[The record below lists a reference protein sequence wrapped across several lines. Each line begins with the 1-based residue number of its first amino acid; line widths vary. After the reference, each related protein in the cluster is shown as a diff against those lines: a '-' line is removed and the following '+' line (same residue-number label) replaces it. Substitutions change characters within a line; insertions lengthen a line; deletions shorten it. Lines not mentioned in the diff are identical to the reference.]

1 MITYKEKMTT
11 MTITAADVNKLRQ
24 RTGAGMMDCKKAL
37 TEANGDFEKAIDI
50 LREKGQKVAMNRSD
64 RQAKEG
70 LAIAKVSADGKKA
83 ILTMLNCETDFVS
96 RNQEFIDVAE
106 KIADIALNGTYSALD
121 ELKAAPYS
129 DGLSIDKKIL
139 EFIGKTGEK
148 MELSTFESVK
158 GEKAFAYN
166 HPGNRL
172 ASIVAFNKANANNI
186 DQVGKEISMQI
197 AAMAPI
203 AIDKS
208 DVTPETLEREMQVA
222 KEQARQEGK
231 PENMLEK
238 IALGK
243 VNKFYKES
251 TLLNQDYIK
260 DSKKT
265 VQQFLQENDKELKVT
280 AFKRASIG

>member
-1 MITYKEKMTT
+1 MSV
-11 MTITAADVNKLRQ
+11 TAADVNSLRQ

-50 LREKGQKVAMNRSD
+50 LREKGQKVAMNRSG
-64 RQAKEG
+64 REAKEG
-70 LAIAKVSADGKKA
+70 LVIAKVTADSKKGV
-83 ILTMLNCETDFVS
+83 ITVLNCETDFVS
-96 RNQEFIDVAE
+96 RNQEFVDVAN
-106 KIADIALNGTYSALD
+106 KIGDIALKGNFSSVD
-121 ELKAAPYS
+121 ELKAAEYEK
-129 DGLSIDKKIL
+129 GLTIENKIT
-139 EFIGKTGEK
+139 EYIGKIGEK
-148 MELSTFESVK
+148 LELSTYQVINGDKVFV
-158 GEKAFAYN
+158 YN

-172 ASIVAFNKANANNI
+172 ASMVAFNKPNANNL
-186 DQVGKEISMQI
+186 DDVGKQVSMQI

-208 DVTPETLEREMQVA
+208 DVTQETLNREMEVA

-231 PENMLEK
+231 PEAMLEK

-251 TLLNQDYIK
+251 TLLNQDFIR

-265 VQQFLQENDKELKVT
+265 VLQFLQDNDKELKVI
-280 AFKRASIG
+280 AFKRAALA

>member
-1 MITYKEKMTT
+1 
-11 MTITAADVNKLRQ
+11 MTITAADVNQLRQ

-50 LREKGQKVAMNRSD
+50 LREKGQKVAMNRSG
-64 RQAKEG
+64 REAKEG
-70 LAIAKVSADGKKA
+70 YVVAKASADGKKGV
-83 ILTMLNCETDFVS
+83 ITILNCETDFVS

-106 KIADIALNGTYSALD
+106 KIADIALKGNFKSID
-121 ELKAAPYS
+121 ELKAAPYG
-129 DGLSIDKKIL
+129 DDLTIEKKIL

-148 MELSTFESVK
+148 MELSAYEHVE
-158 GEKAFAYN
+158 GEKVFIYN

-172 ASIVAFNKANANNI
+172 ASMVAFNKAGANNLNE
-186 DQVGKEISMQI
+186 VGKEISMQI

-203 AIDKS
+203 AIDKG
-208 DVTPETLEREMQVA
+208 DVSKETLDREMEIA

-231 PENMLEK
+231 PENMLDK
-238 IALGK
+238 IATGK

-260 DSKKT
+260 DAKKT
-265 VQQFLQENDKELKVT
+265 VLQFMQDNDKELKVL
-280 AFKRASIG
+280 AFKRASLA

>member
-1 MITYKEKMTT
+1 MN
-11 MTITAADVNKLRQ
+11 ITATDVNTLRK

-37 TEANGDFEKAIDI
+37 EEANGDFEKAIDI
-50 LREKGQKVAMNRSD
+50 LREKGQKVAANRSD

-70 LAIAKVSADGKKA
+70 SVLAKVSADGKKGT
-83 ILTMLNCETDFVS
+83 LTLLNCETDFVA
-96 RNQEFIDVAE
+96 RNDEFIKVAE
-106 KIADIALNGTYSALD
+106 KIADIALNGNFNSLD
-121 ELKAAPYS
+121 ELKAATYG
-129 DGLSIDKKIL
+129 DGLTIDKKIL

-148 MELSTFESVK
+148 MELAAYEAIHA
-158 GEKAFAYN
+158 EKVFAYN

-172 ASIVAFNKANANNI
+172 ASIVGFSKADANNLNE
-186 DQVGKEISMQI
+186 VGKEISMQI

-203 AIDKS
+203 AVDKG
-208 DVTPETLEREMQVA
+208 DVTQETLDREMNIA

-231 PENMLEK
+231 PEAMLEK
-238 IALGK
+238 IAIGK

-265 VQQFLQENDKELKVT
+265 VLQFLHDNDKELKVT
-280 AFKRASIG
+280 GFKRIVIG

>member
-1 MITYKEKMTT
+1 MSV
-11 MTITAADVNKLRQ
+11 TAADVNTLRQ

-50 LREKGQKVAMNRSD
+50 LREKGQKVAMNRSG
-64 RQAKEG
+64 REAKEG
-70 LAIAKVSADGKKA
+70 LVIARVSADGKKGV
-83 ILTMLNCETDFVS
+83 ITVLNCETDFVS
-96 RNQEFIDVAE
+96 RNQEFVDVAN
-106 KIADIALNGTYSALD
+106 KIGEIALKGNFTSVE
-121 ELKAAPYS
+121 ELKAAEYEK
-129 DGLSIDKKIL
+129 GLTIENKIT
-139 EFIGKTGEK
+139 EYIGKIGEK
-148 MELSTFESVK
+148 LELSTYQVINGDKVFV
-158 GEKAFAYN
+158 YN

-172 ASIVAFNKANANNI
+172 ASMVAFNKANANNLEE
-186 DQVGKEISMQI
+186 VGKQVSMQI

-208 DVTPETLEREMQVA
+208 DVTQDTLNREMEVA

-251 TLLNQDYIK
+251 TLLNQEFIR

-265 VQQFLQENDKELKVT
+265 VSQFLQDNDKELKVT
-280 AFKRASIG
+280 AFKRAALA

>member
-1 MITYKEKMTT
+1 MS
-11 MTITAADVNKLRQ
+11 ITATDVNNLRKI
-24 RTGAGMMDCKKAL
+24 TGAGMMDCKKAL
-37 TEANGDFEKAIDI
+37 EEANGDTQKAIDI
-50 LREKGQKVAMNRSD
+50 LREKGQKVAANRSD

-70 LAIAKVSADGKKA
+70 SVLAKISADGKKGT
-83 ILTMLNCETDFVS
+83 LTQLNCETDFVA
-96 RNQEFIDVAE
+96 RNEEFIKVAE
-106 KIADIALNGTYSALD
+106 KIAEIAINGNFKNLD
-121 ELKAAPYS
+121 ELKAADFG
-129 DGLSIDKKIL
+129 DGLTLDKKIT

-148 MELSTFESVK
+148 MELSSYEVINA
-158 GEKAFAYN
+158 EKVFAYN

-172 ASIVAFNKANANNI
+172 ASIVGFNKANTNNLNE
-186 DQVGKEISMQI
+186 VGKEIAMQI

-203 AIDKS
+203 AVDKG
-208 DVTPETLEREMQVA
+208 DVTQDTLDREMSIA

-231 PENMLEK
+231 PEAMLEK

-265 VQQFLQENDKELKVT
+265 VLQFLHDNDKELTVT
-280 AFKRASIG
+280 GFKRIAIG